1 MNHVFRQ
8 IFCTKA
14 DPRKEPQCH
23 STEDIPP
30 CLELVLYLF
39 TYFLCALMWG
49 LCARVSEDNLW
60 EAVLCFHVGPGS
72 GAQVVSLGSKCLHEL
87 CHLTDPGDFLN
98 AAVVFGANQRKSCMC
113 RQVAQGTT
121 EKSPRRTLSTLWSW
135 GLHGAS
141 VTLPS
146 PQSQHMLW
154 LGPFKFNSVTS
165 SMKTRSYQTQLSI
178 FLRFNTK
185 HHMF

>member
-1 MNHVFRQ
+1 MNHVFGQ

-49 LCARVSEDNLW
+49 VCARVSEDNLW
-60 EAVLCFHVGPGS
+60 EAVLCFHVGPGC
-72 GAQVVSLGSKCLHEL
+72 GAQVVSLGGKCLHEL

-113 RQVAQGTT
+113 RQVARAPLKVTA
-121 EKSPRRTLSTLWSW
+121 KDFVHPVILRSAW
-135 GLHGAS
+135 GLCHTPIPTVPAHALAGTFQ
-141 VTLPS
+141 V
-146 PQSQHMLW
+146 
-154 LGPFKFNSVTS
+154 PFCHF
-165 SMKTRSYQTQLSI
+165 
-178 FLRFNTK
+178 K
-185 HHMF
+185 HED